1 MACISL
7 GERCMAKTKY
17 GIKVPLAV
25 DDYIWVTEDTG
36 RCDFDLQ
43 PVLYNTIDEAEAA
56 AKKWGKLA
64 KVETYESN

>member
-1 MACISL
+1 
-7 GERCMAKTKY
+7 MAKTKY